1 MEADIWQVHLS
12 TPPQQHIKL
21 KTRRGS
27 SWGGIAHT
35 ATDWL
40 GESKLPIESWNFKSM
55 LMPSSLH
62 ICCSRLKAASMKN
75 LTSKGQ
81 SNYYTRHGTMILPWV
96 MPVAQLWH
104 LLLATVLRVFHFP
117 RLWKGTCLLQQTVP
131 VASNG
136 KTGRNLEL
144 ASKQISSDFK
154 IVLVLMRCSSLFIV
168 FDRANETETAQTLG
182 DTATSYDP
190 W

>member
-1 MEADIWQVHLS
+1 MSTLLIVRISRCLNFQQTIKSRPGYLKHFSPAATHMVYGKEATIRYP
-12 TPPQQHIKL
+12 T
-21 KTRRGS
+21 G
-27 SWGGIAHT
+27 
-35 ATDWL
+35 
-40 GESKLPIESWNFKSM
+40 
-55 LMPSSLH
+55 
-62 ICCSRLKAASMKN
+62 
-75 LTSKGQ
+75 
-81 SNYYTRHGTMILPWV
+81 HGTMILPWV

-136 KTGRNLEL
+136 KTGRNLDL
-144 ASKQISSDFK
+144 ASRQISSNFK
-154 IVLVLMRCSSLFIV
+154 IVLVLVRCSSLFIM

-190 W
+190 S

>member
-1 MEADIWQVHLS
+1 MEADISQVHLS
-12 TPPQQHIKL
+12 KPPQQHIKL
-21 KTRRGS
+21 TTRRGS
-27 SWGGIAHT
+27 SWGGIADT

-75 LTSKGQ
+75 LASKGQ
-81 SNYYTRHGTMILPWV
+81 SNHYTRHGTMILPWV

-136 KTGRNLEL
+136 KTGRNLDL
-144 ASKQISSDFK
+144 ASKQISSNFK

-168 FDRANETETAQTLG
+168 FDRANETETAQALG